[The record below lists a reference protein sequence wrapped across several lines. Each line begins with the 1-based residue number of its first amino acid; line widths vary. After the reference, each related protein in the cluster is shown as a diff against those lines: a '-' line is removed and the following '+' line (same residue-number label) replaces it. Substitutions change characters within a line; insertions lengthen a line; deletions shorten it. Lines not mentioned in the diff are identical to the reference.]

1 MADMLVKLFAL
12 QPDPALAQRLQAED
26 VRIRRA
32 LPPDRDRVI
41 GFVRE
46 NFPEFAAETACAFSH
61 LPVHCYIATEGKILV
76 GFACYE
82 VTAPDFFWPHGRA
95 GRPPAARHRPGAA
108 AGQPAGTERA
118 GLCLRRYRL
127 AGQGR
132 RRLLPECRGRPA
144 HPGRHAGAVPEYD
157 RTGVMLR

>member
-12 QPDPALAQRLQAED
+12 QPDPALAQRLQAEG

-61 LPVHCYIATEGKILV
+61 LPVHCYIATEGKTLV

-82 VTAPDFFWPHGRA
+82 VTAPDFFGPTAVLAGHRRRGIGRA
-95 GRPPAARHRPGAA
+95 LLLASLLALKELGYAYAVIGWPLGPVPG
-108 AGQPAGTERA
+108 
-118 GLCLRRYRL
+118 
-127 AGQGR
+127 
-132 RRLLPECRGRPA
+132 
-144 HPGRHAGAVPEYD
+144 YD

>member
-12 QPDPALAQRLQAED
+12 QPAPALAQRLQAEG

-61 LPVHCYIATEGKILV
+61 LPVRCYIATEGKNLV

-82 VTAPDFFWPHGRA
+82 VTAPDFFGPTAVLASHRRRGIGRA
-95 GRPPAARHRPGAA
+95 LLLASLLALKEFGYAYAVIGWPARDAVAFYQNVVGAM
-108 AGQPAGTERA
+108 PIPDDTL
-118 GLCLRRYRL
+118 GLYRDMIE
-127 AGQGR
+127 QG
-132 RRLLPECRGRPA
+132 
-144 HPGRHAGAVPEYD
+144 
-157 RTGVMLR
+157 

>member
-12 QPDPALAQRLQAED
+12 QPDPALAQRLQAEG

-61 LPVHCYIATEGKILV
+61 LPVHCYIATEGKTLV

-82 VTAPDFFWPHGRA
+82 VTAPDFFGPTA
-95 GRPPAARHRPGAA
+95 GRCCWPACWH
-108 AGQPAGTERA
+108 
-118 GLCLRRYRL
+118 
-127 AGQGR
+127 
-132 RRLLPECRGRPA
+132 
-144 HPGRHAGAVPEYD
+144 
-157 RTGVMLR
+157 